1 MKKLL
6 PFAGFCAA
14 VLGIVALILVLAT
27 NSVGTSVTVAGST
40 SVDWLGG
47 VKGIFGQP
55 KTDSQVEIK
64 ATAGAI
70 IAFVLLILG
79 FVLAL
84 LASLLPM
91 LKKAEKFA
99 GFLGLGGS
107 VLLIVAGILFFCEV
121 PMFCG
126 AQGVDVSG
134 SSIVGSYKY
143 ILGGGWIVAGILGI
157 VGGAVALLP
166 SLFAF
171 LAKKK

>member
-27 NSVGTSVTVAGST
+27 KSVGLSSNVTDTQWAS
-40 SVDWLGG
+40 
-47 VKGIFGQP
+47 GIQGLFGQP
-55 KTDSQVEIK
+55 KTDSQSEIK
-64 ATAGAI
+64 ATVGAV
-70 IAFVLLILG
+70 IAFILVIVG
-79 FVLAL
+79 LVLAL

-91 LKKAEKFA
+91 LKKAENIA
-99 GFLGLGGS
+99 GFLGLGAS
-107 VLLIVAGILFFCEV
+107 VALVIAGILLFCEV
-121 PMFCG
+121 PMYCG

-134 SSIVGSYKY
+134 STLGLTYKY
-143 ILGGGWIVAGILGI
+143 VLGGGWVVAGILAV
-157 VGGAVALLP
+157 VGGGVAFLP